1 MRASSSTSIWELRCH
16 AGEQQ
21 QHASRVLR
29 TPPRPRAGE
38 AAFCA
43 GEAAC
48 FVDSC
53 RSCDSC
59 SKGYES
65 YCPQLVPT
73 SNGVGLDDGGA
84 TTQGGFSDIL
94 VVREHYVV
102 RVPSSLRPP
111 GPRSPLLC
119 AGVTVF
125 SPLVQY
131 GLNAPGKHLGV
142 VGLGG
147 LGHLAVRFG
156 KAFGMTV
163 TVISTSLSKREEALG
178 RLGADAFL
186 VSRDPA
192 HMEAAASTMDG
203 IVDTVSAD
211 HPVTPLLDLLKP
223 MGQMVVVGFPSKPL
237 EVPTFG
243 LITGEK
249 RVAGSAGGGVG
260 ECQAM
265 LDFAGEHGISTGGR
279 GTPSASPAPRS
290 AESGGEAAAPPRAPG
305 QETSRRPRASIEGH
319 FGTSERNMTG
329 QRSQLTD
336 GCTKWMVVP
345 FTDENFNLMPNK
357 KVQKF

>member
-1 MRASSSTSIWELRCH
+1 MVRRAPFDLDFRVQRDDDVTIKVLFCGLCH
-16 AGEQQ
+16 TDLHVIKNEFGNAMYPVVPGHE
-21 QHASRVLR
+21 VVGVV
-29 TPPRPRAGE
+29 TDVGPGVTKFMPGDTV
-38 AAFCA
+38 
-43 GEAAC
+43 GVGY

-53 RSCDSC
+53 RACDSC

-84 TTQGGFSDIL
+84 TTQGGFSDVL
-94 VVREHYVV
+94 VVRQHYVV
-102 RVPSSLRPP
+102 RVPSSLPP
-111 GPRSPLLC
+111 ASAAPLLC

-156 KAFGMTV
+156 KAFGMKV
-163 TVISTSLSKREEALG
+163 TVISTSPGKREEALA

-186 VSRDPA
+186 VSRDPEE
-192 HMEAAASTMDG
+192 MEAATSTMDG

-211 HPVTPLLDLLKP
+211 HPVAPLLDLLKP
-223 MGQMVVVGFPSKPL
+223 MGQMVVVGFPSRPL
-237 EVPTFG
+237 EVPAFG
-243 LITGEK
+243 LVTGGK

-265 LDFAGEHGISTGGR
+265 LDFAGEHGITVDVEVVGMGYVNKAIQR
-279 GTPSASPAPRS
+279 L
-290 AESGGEAAAPPRAPG
+290 
-305 QETSRRPRASIEGH
+305 
-319 FGTSERNMTG
+319 ERNDV
-329 QRSQLTD
+329 RYRF
-336 GCTKWMVVP
+336 VV
-345 FTDENFNLMPNK
+345 DVAGSKLG
-357 KVQKF
+357 VAA